1 MAATATTVKK
11 PSENSPIKRARR
23 RRCERKQT
31 PQNRVRATKGKSWEK
46 TAEDACL
53 PTEQEKVA
61 RFEQLGIGPE
71 LLPKRIY
78 AGRANGRIRYF
89 HVKMP
94 IAVEQDRALFVY
106 IDPGMTTPKELQSWG
121 RAHREL
127 WARLRRAGRSIE
139 VDAVA
144 WDQKHLDR
152 TQRVLQVWTT
162 RDPAAAKT
170 EAAGL
175 RQAIADA
182 DWDTVERHGGLD
194 AVVAQ
199 AFQENRYRTRFSRV
213 LTT

>member
-1 MAATATTVKK
+1 M
-11 PSENSPIKRARR
+11 
-23 RRCERKQT
+23 
-31 PQNRVRATKGKSWEK
+31 
-46 TAEDACL
+46 EDACL

-127 WARLRRAGRSIE
+127 WAKLRRAGRSIE

-194 AVVAQ
+194 AVVDKIDQ
-199 AFQENRYRTRFSRV
+199 AEEETAASVGAGWIDNFHLGGSSSWRQMTAI
-213 LTT
+213 

>member
-1 MAATATTVKK
+1 M
-11 PSENSPIKRARR
+11 
-23 RRCERKQT
+23 
-31 PQNRVRATKGKSWEK
+31 
-46 TAEDACL
+46 EDACL

-61 RFEQLGIGPE
+61 CFEQLGIGPE

-106 IDPGMTTPKELQSWG
+106 IDPDMTTPKELQSWG

-127 WARLRRAGRSIE
+127 WAKLPRAGRSIE

-194 AVVAQ
+194 AVVDKIDQ
-199 AFQENRYRTRFSRV
+199 AEEETAASVGAGWIDNFRLGGSSSWRQMTAI
-213 LTT
+213 